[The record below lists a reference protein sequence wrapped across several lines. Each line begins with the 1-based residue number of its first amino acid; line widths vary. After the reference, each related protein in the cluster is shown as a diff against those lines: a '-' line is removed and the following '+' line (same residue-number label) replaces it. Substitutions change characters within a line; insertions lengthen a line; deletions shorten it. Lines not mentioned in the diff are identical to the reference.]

1 MAYNFFPT
9 TESEIKEK
17 LKLADKNKVS
27 EIISVFKYLKNK
39 YDNQTPINIDPQAIS
54 KINITRSL
62 QGDTDIATIKR
73 ETKVSRITMKFGN
86 GSAGGRGIN
95 NKGNE
100 FERKYAQAIRDWWN
114 SGDLPLPPIGNSIT
128 AIQKIYSLDKLK
140 SLGITVEEE
149 GSLNQSRPLTFAP
162 KILISNKSGVI
173 GNDIGKIVTD
183 VTLRS
188 GDKDIGYLS
197 LKDSATVTFFNA
209 GVATILKPSEIDA
222 GEIENEN
229 GAKLL
234 KMFGINQS
242 EFCKVFNGEMQQGYS
257 VNVWNSMS
265 PSDKGALKDLLM
277 SGIGYGYT
285 VVHRLRGQIKTYYVD
300 QQYLDL
306 ASSPSSC
313 TVYYKGKTGTGKRI
327 DIEIKTGKY
336 LLKVN
341 IRDKQGKAGYPSHIM
356 CDFTYLH

>member
-1 MAYNFFPT
+1 MAYNFFPK
-9 TESEIKEK
+9 TETEINDK
-17 LKLADKNKVS
+17 LKLADKNKVG
-27 EIISVFKYLKNK
+27 EIISVFNYLKNK
-39 YDNQTPINIDPQAIS
+39 YDNETPININPQAIS

-62 QGDTDIATIKR
+62 QGDTDLATIKR

-100 FERKYAQAIRDWWN
+100 FERKYAQAIRDWWD
-114 SGDLPLPPIGNSIT
+114 SGDLPAHPTGNSIT
-128 AIQKIYSLDKLK
+128 TLEKIYSLDKLK
-140 SLGITVEEE
+140 SLGIEVVEE
-149 GSLNQSRPLTFAP
+149 GSLNQSRPLIFTP
-162 KILISNKSGVI
+162 KILISNKAGVI

-222 GEIENEN
+222 GEIQNES
-229 GAKLL
+229 GVKLL
-234 KMFGINQS
+234 NMFGINQS
-242 EFCKVFNGEMQQGYS
+242 EFCKVFNKEMERGYS

-265 PSDKGALKDLLM
+265 ADDKGALKNLLM

-285 VVHRLRGQIKTYYVD
+285 VVHRLNGQIKTYYVD
-300 QQYLDL
+300 KQYLDQ
-306 ASSPSSC
+306 ASSPKSC

-327 DIEIKTGKY
+327 DIEIKTAKY

-356 CDFTYLH
+356 CDFKYLQ